1 MSLKEK
7 VWGLLEDGEEFVDL
21 NGHPGVYRNGR
32 YAMDTGGRYVG
43 VYEESGGMRHWTG
56 TGYEG
61 KRQGDW
67 VVDWGNGAGYLRRT
81 GNDVLDGSGRLI
93 GFIKKKI

>member
-1 MSLKEK
+1 MKDK
-7 VWGLLEDGEEFVDL
+7 VWGLLKDGEEFVEV
-21 NGHPGVYRNGR
+21 NGRVGVYRQGN

-56 TGYEG
+56 TGYSG

-67 VVDWGNGAGYLRRT
+67 VTDWGNGAGYVRRV
-81 GNDVLDGSGRLI
+81 GDEIRDGSGRLL
-93 GFIKKKI
+93 GYVRKRW